1 MPMPIVAFWAVKEY
15 AKTDFGRV
23 KFEIPT
29 DELEKHILMRYE
41 HGAPQE
47 ELDRLETL
55 FAGRVTDEDIL
66 MWDADPQMSEEMIN
80 GASLEECLSD
90 SYFRY
95 VQAQIDPL
103 RHTTD
108 QEFIEGMRSVLWEAG
123 CRCQKLKDGVTDEQI
138 IDAARDIFERRNELV
153 RRYKRKNKYRH
164 IPPRLKTII
173 SLS

>member
-1 MPMPIVAFWAVKEY
+1 MPIVAFWAVKEY
-15 AKTDFGRV
+15 EKTDFGRV

-55 FAGRVTDEDIL
+55 FAGRVTDDDIH
-66 MWDADPQMSEEMIN
+66 MGEEDPQMSEEILN
-80 GASLEECLSD
+80 GASLEEWLSD

-95 VQAQIDPL
+95 VQAQTDPQ
-103 RHTTD
+103 RCTSD
-108 QEFIEGMRSVLWEAG
+108 QELIDGMRDGLWEAG
-123 CRCQKLKDGVTDEQI
+123 CRCQRLKDGVTDEQI
-138 IDAARDIFERRNELV
+138 LDAARDIFERRNDLV
-153 RRYKRKNKYRH
+153 RRHKRKNKYCH
-164 IPPRLKTII
+164 IPSRLKAII